1 MSEVKSI
8 EIKDSGPNIFF
19 ETAVAPYSAKDFF
32 ETYMDF
38 WSIPTDFM
46 SLLVEDRS
54 IDIRFKADFI
64 YHLGYIEG
72 TCDTLLKAKLLNP
85 AGRQLDR
92 PENVKEFAAIM
103 LKLKAAFNYYMAG
116 NKVDW
121 VSLHDSLLDVQT
133 DLESFARKI
142 FEQLKA

>member
-1 MSEVKSI
+1 MSGQESV

-19 ETAVAPYSAKDFF
+19 KTAVAPYSAKDFL

-38 WSIPTDFM
+38 WSIPVDFM

-54 IDIRFKADFI
+54 IDIRFRADFI

-72 TCDTLLKAKLLNP
+72 TCDTLLKAKLLNL
-85 AGRQLDR
+85 AGSLFDR

-103 LKLKAAFNYYMAG
+103 LRLKAAFNYYMAG

-121 VSLHDSLLDVQT
+121 VSLYNSLLDVQT
-133 DLESFARKI
+133 DLENFARKVL
-142 FEQLKA
+142 EQLRA